1 VIAAQTGISGSAEI
15 GDYVVIGG
23 QVGVADHVR
32 IEERAMIGGQ
42 AGIFRT
48 IRKGTKVW
56 GTPARPLDEFK
67 KMYAQ
72 LANLP
77 RLARKVK
84 EISRAINNK
93 LADSSHLRPV
103 P

>member
-1 VIAAQTGISGSAEI
+1 V
-15 GDYVVIGG
+15 
-23 QVGVADHVR
+23 
-32 IEERAMIGGQ
+32 
-42 AGIFRT
+42 

-77 RLARKVK
+77 SLARKVK
-84 EISRAINNK
+84 EISRQ
-93 LADSSHLRPV
+93 LAERDQYRNHK
-103 P
+103 